1 MVDSCS
7 LHLTP
12 LLFSEVL
19 SNLVHFN
26 SSLSVSGYL
35 GYFKGNLPGLVATT
49 SVGMLVVIESK
60 VS

>member
-1 MVDSCS
+1 M
-7 LHLTP
+7 
-12 LLFSEVL
+12 
-19 SNLVHFN
+19 
-26 SSLSVSGYL
+26 SGYL